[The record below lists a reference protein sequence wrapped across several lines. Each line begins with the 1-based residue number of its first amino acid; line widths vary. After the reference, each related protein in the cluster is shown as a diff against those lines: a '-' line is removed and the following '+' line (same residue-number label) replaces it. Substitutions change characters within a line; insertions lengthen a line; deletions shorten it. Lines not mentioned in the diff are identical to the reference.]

1 MLKVVQEHLE
11 EYLSEKQKGHK
22 PRTDFIKDLDSMHMF
37 IASSE
42 VSGEEVDNADFD
54 KIGLPFQSC
63 YFALRDSDTLR
74 GIYVHEKEPNKF
86 EVQLFFHI
94 SRGIDVDVETLK
106 KQVRKS
112 KKYKNT
118 SEEELDKVI
127 NEFIGHKDEICALL
141 EFDLELTGDD
151 RIYKNKLYIPYW
163 LEEHPEAY
171 NEIKEIFN
179 GSTAVLLMIMYRVN
193 NKQTTLT
200 ETDEQVKVRAR
211 LSGKF
216 TKLKYKPNY
225 IIHINSEKKVRQ
237 EYPNARIVTKPNYSW
252 EVRGFWRQLAS
263 RQKIGHDRNGLI
275 IYNGYT
281 WVKPHVRGEG
291 ELIKKVRVM

>member
-1 MLKVVQEHLE
+1 MFDKFIDEGGYCGLIEFKLSLKDTK
-11 EYLSEKQKGHK
+11 EKFDIEPYNPDWLKKYGKQ
-22 PRTDFIKDLDSMHMF
+22 
-37 IASSE
+37 
-42 VSGEEVDNADFD
+42 GEEMLNNIIKHTTCILIATM
-54 KIGLPFQSC
+54 
-63 YFALRDSDTLR
+63 Y
-74 GIYVHEKEPNKF
+74 
-86 EVQLFFHI
+86 
-94 SRGIDVDVETLK
+94 
-106 KQVRKS
+106 
-112 KKYKNT
+112 
-118 SEEELDKVI
+118 
-127 NEFIGHKDEICALL
+127 
-141 EFDLELTGDD
+141 
-151 RIYKNKLYIPYW
+151 YI
-163 LEEHPEAY
+163 
-171 NEIKEIFN
+171 
-179 GSTAVLLMIMYRVN
+179 N

-237 EYPNARIVTKPNYSW
+237 EYPNARIITKPNYSW
-252 EVRGFWRQLAS
+252 EVRGFWRQLAN